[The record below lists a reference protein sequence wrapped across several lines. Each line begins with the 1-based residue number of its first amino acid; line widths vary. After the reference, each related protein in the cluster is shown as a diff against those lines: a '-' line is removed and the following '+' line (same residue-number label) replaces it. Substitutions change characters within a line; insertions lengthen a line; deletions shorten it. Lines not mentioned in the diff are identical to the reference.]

1 MSNPNAFGNWLSNKL
16 KERHMTAG
24 SLSIVTNI
32 DRKLIYA
39 HANGTLFPYFS
50 TLCKYANYFKV
61 DIDSLRDLIE
71 ESIASRKRGARRMPF
86 YCRGYTNGSPFGLWL
101 QESIMKHQIDLADLA
116 EEMGVSRYIIYRHM
130 RGVTKPSVKLI
141 RKYCEVFGD
150 RDSWTEICLLTV
162 RSKEVTNASLT

>member
-1 MSNPNAFGNWLSNKL
+1 MGNPNAFGNRLSNEL

-39 HANGTLFPYFS
+39 HANGTIFPHFS

-61 DIDSLRDLIE
+61 DVDSLRDLIE
-71 ESIASRKRGARRMPF
+71 ESITSRKKNSRRMPF
-86 YCRGYTNGSPFGLWL
+86 YCSGYTHGSPFGLWL
-101 QESIMKHQIDLADLA
+101 RQSIMNRQIDLADLA
-116 EEMGVSRYIIYRHM
+116 KEMGVSRYIIYKHM

-141 RKYCEVFGD
+141 RKYCEVFD
-150 RDSWTEICLLTV
+150 EHDPWEEIYLLTAQP
-162 RSKEVTNASLT
+162 KEVSNASLT